1 MTICRCRR
9 LCVAMALLFFLA
21 FSHPLV
27 FAQGAKIKSESDP
40 IADTDRD
47 RPTQREQ
54 WFMRGRTIP
63 GQATAALR
71 YRAHLQ
77 KMQMR
82 AAQLAASQSQG
93 LATFSQGFAAPTDWT
108 PLGPAPLAS
117 DASGLG
123 SQDYHW
129 VSGRATAVAG
139 DHADLTGNTVYA
151 GGAYGGVWKST
162 NAGPLSLDPA
172 NVTWTPVIDNQATLA
187 VGAIAIQP
195 QLSNPDP
202 AQSVILV
209 GTGETNSS
217 SDSYYGLG
225 IDRKSTRLNSSHSQI

>member
-1 MTICRCRR
+1 
-9 LCVAMALLFFLA
+9 MALLFFLA

-47 RPTQREQ
+47 QPTQREQ

-82 AAQLAASQSQG
+82 AAQMAASQNQG
-93 LATFSQGFAAPTDWT
+93 LAAFSQGFTAPAGWT

-117 DASGLG
+117 DATGL
-123 SQDYHW
+123 QC
-129 VSGRATAVAG
+129 RAA
-139 DHADLTGNTVYA
+139 
-151 GGAYGGVWKST
+151 
-162 NAGPLSLDPA
+162 
-172 NVTWTPVIDNQATLA
+172 
-187 VGAIAIQP
+187 
-195 QLSNPDP
+195 
-202 AQSVILV
+202 
-209 GTGETNSS
+209 
-217 SDSYYGLG
+217 
-225 IDRKSTRLNSSHSQI
+225 